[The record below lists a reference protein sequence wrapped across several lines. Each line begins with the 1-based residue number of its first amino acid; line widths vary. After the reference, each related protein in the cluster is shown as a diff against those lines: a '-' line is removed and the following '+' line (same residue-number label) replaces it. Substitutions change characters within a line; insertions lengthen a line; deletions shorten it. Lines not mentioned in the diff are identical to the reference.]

1 MPLALTRHRRKEND
15 MRKTGIMMIAAAAML
30 AMSAC
35 GSSDKTQ
42 SSTTKTTQ
50 SETKKEIVKETQ
62 AETLETAQK
71 QTEAETE
78 TESETTENA
87 TAENTSTSE
96 DEASSE
102 LASEESNAPQMD
114 SALSEILDKIYE
126 IKKPE
131 FAFDSMAVDFD
142 DEYAVSSYMGLTMDD
157 VTKVDAAIVSEPMM
171 SSQAYSLVLARVK
184 DKADAAEIAQK
195 MADGVNPRKW
205 VCVEADDLTVVSKD
219 DIIMLFMADSELSFT
234 ADDAVA
240 AFTEVCG
247 KPDQT
252 YQPK

>member
-1 MPLALTRHRRKEND
+1 
-15 MRKTGIMMIAAAAML
+15 MRKTGIIVITAAAML

-35 GSSDKTQ
+35 GNSND
-42 SSTTKTTQ
+42 TKTTQ
-50 SETKKEIVKETQ
+50 TETKKETVKETE
-62 AETLETAQK
+62 AETQLTTQE
-71 QTEAETE
+71 QTEQETE
-78 TESETTENA
+78 TESA
-87 TAENTSTSE
+87 TAENTTTPAEEGS
-96 DEASSE
+96 SSE
-102 LASEESNAPQMD
+102 GSSEESGMPQMD

-157 VTKVDAAIVSEPMM
+157 ATKVDAAIVSEPMM

-234 ADDAVA
+234 SDDAMA

>member
-1 MPLALTRHRRKEND
+1 MK
-15 MRKTGIMMIAAAAML
+15 KTGIIIIAAAAML

-35 GSSDKTQ
+35 GNSND
-42 SSTTKTTQ
+42 TKTTQ
-50 SETKKEIVKETQ
+50 TETKKETVKE
-62 AETLETAQK
+62 
-71 QTEAETE
+71 TEAETQETTQEQTEQE
-78 TESETTENA
+78 TEKESA
-87 TAENTSTSE
+87 TAENTSTSVGE
-96 DEASSE
+96 TSSE
-102 LASEESNAPQMD
+102 LASEDSNVPQMD

-195 MADGVNPRKW
+195 MADGINPRKW

-234 ADDAVA
+234 SDDAVA
-240 AFTEVCG
+240 AFTESCG

>member
-1 MPLALTRHRRKEND
+1 
-15 MRKTGIMMIAAAAML
+15 MRKTGIMIIAAAAML

-35 GSSDKTQ
+35 GNSND
-42 SSTTKTTQ
+42 TKTTQ
-50 SETKKEIVKETQ
+50 SETKKETVKETQ
-62 AETLETAQK
+62 TETQETTQEQTELETEK
-71 QTEAETE
+71 
-78 TESETTENA
+78 ESA
-87 TAENTSTSE
+87 TAENTSTSVG
-96 DEASSE
+96 EASSE
-102 LASEESNAPQMD
+102 LASEDSNVPQMD

-195 MADGVNPRKW
+195 MADGINPRKW

-234 ADDAVA
+234 SDDAVA

>member
-1 MPLALTRHRRKEND
+1 MK
-15 MRKTGIMMIAAAAML
+15 KTGIIMIAAAAML

-35 GSSDKTQ
+35 GNSND
-42 SSTTKTTQ
+42 TKKTQ
-50 SETKKEIVKETQ
+50 SETKKETVKETQ
-62 AETLETAQK
+62 TETLEITQK

-78 TESETTENA
+78 TEST
-87 TAENTSTSE
+87 TAENTSISE

-102 LASEESNAPQMD
+102 LTSEESNAPQMD
-114 SALSEILDKIYE
+114 SALGEILDKIYE

-157 VTKVDAAIVSEPMM
+157 VKKVDAAIVSEPMM

-184 DKADAAEIAQK
+184 DKADAAKIAQK
-195 MADGVNPRKW
+195 MADGINPRKW
-205 VCVEADDLTVVSKD
+205 VCVEANDLTVVSKD

-234 ADDAVA
+234 SEDAVA

>member
-1 MPLALTRHRRKEND
+1 
-15 MRKTGIMMIAAAAML
+15 MRKTGIMMIAAVAML

-42 SSTTKTTQ
+42 SSATKTTQ
-50 SETKKEIVKETQ
+50 SETKKETVKE
-62 AETLETAQK
+62 
-71 QTEAETE
+71 TEAETQVTTQEQTEQE
-78 TESETTENA
+78 TEKEST
-87 TAENTSTSE
+87 TAENTTTPAE
-96 DEASSE
+96 DGSSSE
-102 LASEESNAPQMD
+102 GSSEESGMPQMD
-114 SALSEILDKIYE
+114 NALGEILDKIYE

-195 MADGVNPRKW
+195 MADGINPRKW
-205 VCVEADDLTVVSKD
+205 VCVEANDLTVVSKD

-234 ADDAVA
+234 SDDAVA